1 LAVAKSA
8 LAIMARVAA
17 VVLLLA
23 LAGHAAGLAAKSDS
37 DDAARPPF
45 PNTMPEWMDP
55 SAGPNGKIP
64 AAAPDYTQSKNPCY
78 DEYTDKGCMPGC
90 WSNFLHCVQG

>member
-1 LAVAKSA
+1 
-8 LAIMARVAA
+8 
-17 VVLLLA
+17 
-23 LAGHAAGLAAKSDS
+23 
-37 DDAARPPF
+37 
-45 PNTMPEWMDP
+45 MPDWMDP

-90 WSNFLHCVQG
+90 WSNYLHCVQG